1 MVLLLRRA
9 MSRVVSRIPGH
20 VHLSS
25 TTKATPEIHKNRLS
39 KQLTLRSVV
48 QSTDRKPRDLVLFY
62 EWLYPNAK
70 AVDKYCM
77 LYHEN
82 GFDVLT
88 IKGQMAS
95 FVWPPVSV
103 KLSQEILAFLKNKRN
118 PITDKYII
126 HAFSIGAYNFTT
138 CSMISSS
145 QSSEFGFF
153 RENIRGQIFDSVVA
167 GSYDHMVT
175 GICESLSVP
184 RPLRKPF
191 HLFMDSFFMLTKKK
205 TTDVY
210 DQMVAHFW
218 GSVAK
223 VPTLV
228 FYSENDPMCDATYVT
243 REITQWKE
251 KQLDVTSVSWKK
263 SIHAAHL
270 KEHPQDYMREWN
282 KLMNK
287 LGTWISTGHSVIM
300 MTVRGNNLLPTTS
313 TRKYLK

>member
-1 MVLLLRRA
+1 MFHG
-9 MSRVVSRIPGH
+9 IPRF

-25 TTKATPEIHKNRLS
+25 TTKAKPKVQVHKNRLS
-39 KQLTLRSVV
+39 KQLTLRSVI
-48 QSTDRKPRDLVLFY
+48 QYPERKPRDLILFY

-77 LYHEN
+77 LYHEL

-88 IKGQMAS
+88 IKGKMAS

-103 KLSQEILAFLKNKRN
+103 NLSQEILAFLKNKRN
-118 PITDKYII
+118 PKEDKYIV

-138 CSMISSS
+138 CSMISNS

-184 RPLRKPF
+184 RPLRKPL
-191 HLFMDSFFMLTKKK
+191 HVLMDSFFKLTKKK

-210 DQMVAHFW
+210 DQMVDHFW
-218 GSVAK
+218 GSVVK

-228 FYSENDPMCDATYVT
+228 LFSENDPMCDATYVT
-243 REITQWKE
+243 KEITKWKE
-251 KQLDVTSVSWKK
+251 KELDVTSVSWKK
-263 SIHAAHL
+263 SI
-270 KEHPQDYMREWN
+270 R
-282 KLMNK
+282 
-287 LGTWISTGHSVIM
+287 GTSKRAPPGLYERM
-300 MTVRGNNLLPTTS
+300 E
-313 TRKYLK
+313 

>member
-1 MVLLLRRA
+1 MGLLFRGA
-9 MSRVVSRIPGH
+9 MSRVARIPGCAY
-20 VHLSS
+20 LSS
-25 TTKATPEIHKNRLS
+25 TTKATPEVKVHKNRLS
-39 KQLTLRSVV
+39 KQLTLRSVI
-48 QSTDRKPRDLVLFY
+48 QYQERKPRDLVLFY
-62 EWLYPNAK
+62 EWLYPNGK

-77 LYHEN
+77 LYHEL

-118 PITDKYII
+118 PKEDKYIV

-153 RENIRGQIFDSVVA
+153 RENIRGQVFDSVVA

-184 RPLRKPF
+184 RPLRKPL
-191 HLFMDSFFMLTKKK
+191 HVLMDSFFKLTKKK

-210 DQMVAHFW
+210 DQMVNHFW
-218 GSVAK
+218 GSVVE

-228 FYSENDPMCDATYVT
+228 FFSENDPMCDASYVT
-243 REITQWKE
+243 KEITKWKE
-251 KQLDVTSVSWKK
+251 KELDVTSISWKK

-282 KLMNK
+282 TLMNK
-287 LGTWISTGHSVIM
+287 LG
-300 MTVRGNNLLPTTS
+300 R
-313 TRKYLK
+313 